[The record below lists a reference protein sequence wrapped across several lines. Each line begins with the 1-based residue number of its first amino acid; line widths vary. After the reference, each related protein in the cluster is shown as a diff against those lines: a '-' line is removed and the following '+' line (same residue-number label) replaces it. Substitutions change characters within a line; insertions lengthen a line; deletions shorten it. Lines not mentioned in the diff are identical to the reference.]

1 VGHPKKGN
9 LKALKENIN
18 KAPSKSPPVG
28 ETFKKNLKPSLP
40 GRVWVGLN
48 LILNKKMKLRIT
60 PLNFA
65 TAFFLFLAVYIW
77 LNGASITG
85 MQFTHL
91 GGAISLIFL
100 LFALVVSFM
109 DIMFRNFF
117 PQLKKLW
124 LIELSFITLATIIF
138 LLVK

>member
-1 VGHPKKGN
+1 
-9 LKALKENIN
+9 
-18 KAPSKSPPVG
+18 
-28 ETFKKNLKPSLP
+28 
-40 GRVWVGLN
+40 
-48 LILNKKMKLRIT
+48 MKIRIT

-65 TAFFLFLAVYIW
+65 TAFFLILSVYIW
-77 LNGASITG
+77 INGAAITG
-85 MQFTHL
+85 MTFPHL

-100 LFALVVSFM
+100 LFAFVVSFM

-117 PQLKKLW
+117 PELKKLW